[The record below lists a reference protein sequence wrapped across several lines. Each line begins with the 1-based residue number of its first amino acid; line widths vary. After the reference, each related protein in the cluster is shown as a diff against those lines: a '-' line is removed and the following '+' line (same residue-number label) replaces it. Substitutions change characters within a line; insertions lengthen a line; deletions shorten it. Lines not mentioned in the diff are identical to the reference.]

1 MILLSPCR
9 CGLQIISNQSSVMNS
24 RRLIPDMSPP
34 PRARCAP
41 LMISAGVGTA
51 GRTVCRIFS
60 LPQHLASIF
69 LPRKSRPSGRSY
81 YMSWCEAKLAI
92 AGRNSMTYAREPVLQ
107 PVPIES
113 LRPTQITVGMHEVE
127 EKRKRLRKQ
136 KTQKIGSFIGRH
148 MIPVVL
154 GPKKRHYVT
163 DHHHLSLA
171 LHKEGFRDV
180 LVTVVLDL
188 SALDLDAFWTVL
200 DHKSLVYPFDAQGRR
215 RDFADIP
222 KTVMQLKDD
231 PFRSLAGELRRAGGF
246 AKDTTPFSEFLWADF
261 FRRKIKRKAVEADF
275 DAAMERA
282 LRLAKSEE
290 AEYLP
295 GWCGPKADA

>member
-1 MILLSPCR
+1 
-9 CGLQIISNQSSVMNS
+9 
-24 RRLIPDMSPP
+24 
-34 PRARCAP
+34 
-41 LMISAGVGTA
+41 
-51 GRTVCRIFS
+51 
-60 LPQHLASIF
+60 
-69 LPRKSRPSGRSY
+69 
-81 YMSWCEAKLAI
+81 
-92 AGRNSMTYAREPVLQ
+92 MTYPREPVLQ
-107 PVPIES
+107 PVSIES
-113 LRPTQITVGMHEVE
+113 LRPTQITVGMREVE

-136 KTQKIGSFIGRH
+136 KPQKIGAFIGHH

-154 GPKKRHYVT
+154 GPKKRHYVI

-171 LHKEGFRDV
+171 LHKEGLRDV

-246 AKDTTPFSEFLWADF
+246 CQGHHSVQRVSVGGFFPPQDQKEGGRSGF
-261 FRRKIKRKAVEADF
+261 FRRAGAGAAPGEKRRGGIPAGLVRPQGRRVIAGITF
-275 DAAMERA
+275 DMVHARDGGSSMVGRGSAFI
-282 LRLAKSEE
+282 
-290 AEYLP
+290 P
-295 GWCGPKADA
+295 GSFETV

>member
-1 MILLSPCR
+1 
-9 CGLQIISNQSSVMNS
+9 
-24 RRLIPDMSPP
+24 
-34 PRARCAP
+34 
-41 LMISAGVGTA
+41 
-51 GRTVCRIFS
+51 
-60 LPQHLASIF
+60 
-69 LPRKSRPSGRSY
+69 
-81 YMSWCEAKLAI
+81 
-92 AGRNSMTYAREPVLQ
+92 MTYAREPVLQ

-113 LRPTQITVGMHEVE
+113 LRPTQITVGMREVE

-136 KTQKIGSFIGRH
+136 KPQKIGPFIGRH

-154 GPKKRHYVT
+154 GPKKRHYII

-171 LHKEGFRDV
+171 LHKEGLRDV

-215 RDFADIP
+215 RDFA
-222 KTVMQLKDD
+222 
-231 PFRSLAGELRRAGGF
+231 E
-246 AKDTTPFSEFLWADF
+246 DTTPFSEFLWADF

-275 DAAMERA
+275 SAATERA
-282 LRLAKSEE
+282 LRLARSEE

-295 GWCGPKADA
+295 GWC

>member
-1 MILLSPCR
+1 
-9 CGLQIISNQSSVMNS
+9 
-24 RRLIPDMSPP
+24 MSY
-34 PRARCAP
+34 
-41 LMISAGVGTA
+41 V
-51 GRTVCRIFS
+51 
-60 LPQHLASIF
+60 
-69 LPRKSRPSGRSY
+69 
-81 YMSWCEAKLAI
+81 
-92 AGRNSMTYAREPVLQ
+92 REPVLQ

-113 LRPTQITVGMHEVE
+113 LRPTQITVGMREVE

-136 KTQKIGSFIGRH
+136 KPQKIGSFIGHH

-154 GPKKRHYVT
+154 GPKKRHYVI

-171 LHKEGFRDV
+171 LHKEGLRDV

-200 DHKSLVYPFDAQGRR
+200 GHKSLVYPFDAQGRR

-275 DAAMERA
+275 AATMERA
-282 LRLAKSEE
+282 LRLARSEE

>member
-1 MILLSPCR
+1 MRKPASVSWKIVSGLMRHARLLELSSARLTAPNGKTDDNLNVKLRCR
-9 CGLQIISNQSSVMNS
+9 GEV
-24 RRLIPDMSPP
+24 
-34 PRARCAP
+34 
-41 LMISAGVGTA
+41 
-51 GRTVCRIFS
+51 
-60 LPQHLASIF
+60 
-69 LPRKSRPSGRSY
+69 
-81 YMSWCEAKLAI
+81 
-92 AGRNSMTYAREPVLQ
+92 SMTYMREPVLQ

-113 LRPTQITVGMHEVE
+113 LRPTQITVGMREVE

-136 KTQKIGSFIGRH
+136 KPRKIGAFIGHH

-154 GPKKRHYVT
+154 GPKKRHYVI

-171 LHKEGFRDV
+171 LHKEGLRDV

-188 SALDLDAFWTVL
+188 SALEPNAFWNVL
-200 DHKSLVYPFDAQGRR
+200 DHKSLVYPFDPQGRR

-275 DAAMERA
+275 AAAMEQA
-282 LRLAKSEE
+282 LRLARSEE

>member
-1 MILLSPCR
+1 
-9 CGLQIISNQSSVMNS
+9 
-24 RRLIPDMSPP
+24 
-34 PRARCAP
+34 
-41 LMISAGVGTA
+41 
-51 GRTVCRIFS
+51 
-60 LPQHLASIF
+60 
-69 LPRKSRPSGRSY
+69 
-81 YMSWCEAKLAI
+81 
-92 AGRNSMTYAREPVLQ
+92 MTYAREPVLQ

-113 LRPTQITVGMHEVE
+113 LRPTQITVGMREVE

-136 KTQKIGSFIGRH
+136 KPQKIGSFIGRH

-154 GPKKRHYVT
+154 GPKKRHYII

-171 LHKEGFRDV
+171 LHKEGLGDV

-188 SALDLDAFWTVL
+188 SALDPDAFWTVL

-215 RDFADIP
+215 RNFADIP

-261 FRRKIKRKAVEADF
+261 FRRKIKRKAVEADSPRWSGRCAWREAKRRNICRAG
-275 DAAMERA
+275 AAPRPTRDRGVAFADGVPGAA
-282 LRLAKSEE
+282 LPPSE
-290 AEYLP
+290 AYRYSVHTAPDVSLP
-295 GWCGPKADA
+295 APLGHTSARRRRH